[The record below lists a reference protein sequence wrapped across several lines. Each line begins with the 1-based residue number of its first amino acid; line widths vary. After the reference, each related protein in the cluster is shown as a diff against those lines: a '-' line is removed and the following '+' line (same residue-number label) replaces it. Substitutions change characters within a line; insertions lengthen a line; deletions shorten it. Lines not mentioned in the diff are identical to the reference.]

1 MVPSRTEPLVPWPW
15 LRGRPLGA
23 KSRGPT
29 PWYRIKATVS
39 GPWPRH
45 RGLDTRASALRPQSR
60 DLATASRLWHR
71 GLGVEAAVLR
81 PQDWTS
87 RQVASRPSAEE
98 SRPQHQASAPRP
110 WSRVRGRGI
119 EPAAFRPRSQCS
131 GFEAAAS
138 GLGATALFVGMIL
151 RGRVL
156 GAEALVSGPRCRC
169 QGLDTR
175 SSLIPR
181 GSHKHFGA
189 SWARTNLGRE

>member
-87 RQVASRPSAEE
+87 RPWRQGHRPK
-98 SRPQHQASAPRP
+98 HQGRSIGPRHHGL
-110 WSRVRGRGI
+110 GRG
-119 EPAAFRPRSQCS
+119 S
-131 GFEAAAS
+131 EAAALNLQCQGHKAYAAEATAS
-138 GLGATALFVGMIL
+138 GHGATALFVGMIL
-151 RGRVL
+151 HGSVL
-156 GAEALVSGPRCRC
+156 GDEGLVSGPWCRCR
-169 QGLDTR
+169 GLTPG
-175 SSLIPR
+175 PR
-181 GSHKHFGA
+181 
-189 SWARTNLGRE
+189 